1 MPFLYIKISATS
13 TVKMKNQLPFN
24 ILFVIAYSSTVRRSY
39 TQIVNGMSKLRAK
52 APHVSPIDVN
62 ITAANMLAA
71 FITNTP
77 NREST

>member
-24 ILFVIAYSSTVRRSY
+24 ILFAIAYSSTVRRSY
-39 TQIVNGMSKLRAK
+39 TQIGNNMSKLHAK

-62 ITAANMLAA
+62 ITAANTLAA

-77 NREST
+77 SEKGW